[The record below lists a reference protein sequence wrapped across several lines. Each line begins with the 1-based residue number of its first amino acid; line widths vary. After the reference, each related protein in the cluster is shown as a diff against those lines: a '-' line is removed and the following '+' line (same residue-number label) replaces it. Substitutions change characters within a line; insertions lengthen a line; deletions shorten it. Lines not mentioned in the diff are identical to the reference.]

1 MSILLASTD
10 FWEDMEVWSNGLQKA
25 MPEMDI
31 KVYPDDGDVNE
42 VEFAVVWK
50 HPRGILKKYP
60 NLKAIL
66 SLGAGVDHIISDP
79 ELPEGI
85 PIVRLVDKKLTHE
98 MCLHALHWVLHF
110 HSDQYLYRSQQLK
123 RQWIQQSSIQTE
135 DRTIGIMGLGNIGRS
150 IGELLVTQSFNVIG
164 WGANQK
170 SSLTDIKYY
179 YGQDQ
184 LSDFLGRTNILIN
197 VLPLTSDTTN
207 IITKKEL
214 SLLPKD
220 SFIINIGRGGII
232 NEDDLLTLLSE
243 GHIKAAALD
252 VFAQEPLPENNSLWD
267 HPSVYI
273 TPHIA
278 GQSNPNSAG
287 QTISENIYRIQK
299 GELPYPIYSRLM
311 GINSDIKLCD

>member
-1 MSILLASTD
+1 MSIVLASTD

-79 ELPEGI
+79 DLPEGL
-85 PIVRLVDKKLTHE
+85 PIIRLVDKKLTHE

-252 VFAQEPLPENNSLWD
+252 VFTQEPLPENNSLWD

-287 QTISENIYRIQK
+287 QTISENIHRIQK
-299 GELPYPIYSRLM
+299 GELPYPIYSRTN
-311 GINSDIKLCD
+311 GY

>member
-1 MSILLASTD
+1 MSIVLASTD

-79 ELPEGI
+79 DLPEGL
-85 PIVRLVDKKLTHE
+85 PIIRLVDKKLTHE

-214 SLLPKD
+214 RLLPKN

-232 NEDDLLTLLSE
+232 NEDDLLTLLSD

-299 GELPYPIYSRLM
+299 GELPYPIYSRTN
-311 GINSDIKLCD
+311 GY

>member
-1 MSILLASTD
+1 MSIVLASTD

-79 ELPEGI
+79 DLPEGL
-85 PIVRLVDKKLTHE
+85 PIIRLVDKKLTHE

-232 NEDDLLTLLSE
+232 NEDDLLTLLSD

-252 VFAQEPLPENNSLWD
+252 VFTQEPLPENNSLWD

-299 GELPYPIYSRLM
+299 GELPYPIYSRTN
-311 GINSDIKLCD
+311 GY

>member
-1 MSILLASTD
+1 MSIVLASTD

-79 ELPEGI
+79 DLPEGL
-85 PIVRLVDKKLTHE
+85 PIIRLVDKKLTHE

-299 GELPYPIYSRLM
+299 GELPYPIYSRTN
-311 GINSDIKLCD
+311 GY

>member
-1 MSILLASTD
+1 MSIVLASTD

-79 ELPEGI
+79 DLPEGL
-85 PIVRLVDKKLTHE
+85 PIIRLVDKKLTHE

-252 VFAQEPLPENNSLWD
+252 VFAQEPLPENNSLWN

-278 GQSNPNSAG
+278 GQSNPSSAG

-299 GELPYPIYSRLM
+299 GELPYPIYSRAN
-311 GINSDIKLCD
+311 GY

>member
-1 MSILLASTD
+1 MSIVLASTD

-79 ELPEGI
+79 DLPEGL
-85 PIVRLVDKKLTHE
+85 PIIRLVDKKLTHE

-232 NEDDLLTLLSE
+232 NEDDLLTLLSD

-252 VFAQEPLPENNSLWD
+252 VFTQEPLPENNSLWD

-287 QTISENIYRIQK
+287 QTISENIHRIQK
-299 GELPYPIYSRLM
+299 GELPYPIYSKTN
-311 GINSDIKLCD
+311 GY

>member
-1 MSILLASTD
+1 MSIVLASTD

-79 ELPEGI
+79 DLPEGL
-85 PIVRLVDKKLTHE
+85 PIIRLVDKKLTHE

-214 SLLPKD
+214 RLLPKN

-232 NEDDLLTLLSE
+232 NEEDLLTLLNDR
-243 GHIKAAALD
+243 HIKAAALD
-252 VFAQEPLPENNSLWD
+252 VFTQEPLPENNSLWN

-299 GELPYPIYSRLM
+299 GELPYPIYSRTN
-311 GINSDIKLCD
+311 GY

>member
-10 FWEDMEVWSNGLQKA
+10 FWEDMEVWSNGLKNA

-42 VEFAVVWK
+42 VEFAIVWK

-79 ELPEGI
+79 DLPEGL
-85 PIVRLVDKKLTHE
+85 PIIRLVDKKLTHE
-98 MCLHALHWVLHF
+98 MCLHSLHWVLHF

-150 IGELLVTQSFNVIG
+150 IGELLVNQGFNVIG
-164 WGANQK
+164 WGANKK
-170 SSLTDIKYY
+170 SSITGIQYY
-179 YGQDQ
+179 FGQEQ
-184 LSDFLGRTNILIN
+184 LSDFLSNTNILIN
-197 VLPLTSDTTN
+197 VLPLTSNTAN
-207 IITKKEL
+207 ILTKNEL

-232 NEDDLLTLLSE
+232 DEDDLLALLDE
-243 GHIKAAALD
+243 GHIKAVALD
-252 VFAQEPLPENNSLWD
+252 VFAQEPLPENNSLWE

-278 GQSNPNSAG
+278 GQSNPNSAA
-287 QTISENIYRIQK
+287 QTISENIHLIQI
-299 GELPYPIYSRLM
+299 GELPYPIYSASN
-311 GINSDIKLCD
+311 GY

>member
-1 MSILLASTD
+1 MSIVLASTD

-42 VEFAVVWK
+42 DEFAVVWK

-79 ELPEGI
+79 DLPEGL
-85 PIVRLVDKKLTHE
+85 PIIRLVDKKLTHE

-299 GELPYPIYSRLM
+299 GELPYPIYSRTN
-311 GINSDIKLCD
+311 GY

>member
-1 MSILLASTD
+1 MSIVLASSD

-79 ELPEGI
+79 DLPEGL
-85 PIVRLVDKKLTHE
+85 PIIRLVDKKLTHE

-214 SLLPKD
+214 RLLPKN

-232 NEDDLLTLLSE
+232 NEEDLLTLLNDR
-243 GHIKAAALD
+243 HIKAAALD
-252 VFAQEPLPENNSLWD
+252 VFTQEPLPENNSLWD

-299 GELPYPIYSRLM
+299 GELPYPIYSRTN
-311 GINSDIKLCD
+311 GY

>member
-1 MSILLASTD
+1 MSIVLASTD

-79 ELPEGI
+79 DLPEGL
-85 PIVRLVDKKLTHE
+85 PIIRLVDKKLTHE

-110 HSDQYLYRSQQLK
+110 HSDQYLYRSQQIK

-135 DRTIGIMGLGNIGRS
+135 ERTIGIMGLGNIGRS

-214 SLLPKD
+214 NLLPKD

-299 GELPYPIYSRLM
+299 GELPYPIYSRAN
-311 GINSDIKLCD
+311 GY

>member
-10 FWEDMEVWSNGLQKA
+10 FWEDMEVWSNGLKNA

-42 VEFAVVWK
+42 VEFAIVWK

-79 ELPEGI
+79 DLPEGL
-85 PIVRLVDKKLTHE
+85 PIIRLVDKKLTHE
-98 MCLHALHWVLHF
+98 MCLHSLHWVLHF
-110 HSDQYLYRSQQLK
+110 HSDQYLYISQQLK

-150 IGELLVTQSFNVIG
+150 IGELLVNQGFNVIG
-164 WGANQK
+164 WGANKK
-170 SSLTDIKYY
+170 SSITGIQYY
-179 YGQDQ
+179 FGQEQ
-184 LSDFLGRTNILIN
+184 LSDFLSNTNILIN
-197 VLPLTSDTTN
+197 VLPLTSNTAN
-207 IITKKEL
+207 ILTKNEL

-232 NEDDLLTLLSE
+232 DEDDLLALLDE
-243 GHIKAAALD
+243 GHIKAVALD
-252 VFAQEPLPENNSLWD
+252 VFAQEPLPENNSLWE

-278 GQSNPNSAG
+278 GQSNPNSAA
-287 QTISENIYRIQK
+287 QTISENIHLIQK
-299 GELPYPIYSRLM
+299 VELPYPICSASNGY
-311 GINSDIKLCD
+311 

>member
-1 MSILLASTD
+1 MSIVLASTD

-60 NLKAIL
+60 NLKAIM
-66 SLGAGVDHIISDP
+66 SLGAGVDHITSDP
-79 ELPEGI
+79 ELPKGI

-110 HSDQYLYRSQQLK
+110 HSDQHLYRSQQLK

-184 LSDFLGRTNILIN
+184 LSDFFRQ
-197 VLPLTSDTTN
+197 D
-207 IITKKEL
+207 E
-214 SLLPKD
+214 
-220 SFIINIGRGGII
+220 
-232 NEDDLLTLLSE
+232 
-243 GHIKAAALD
+243 H
-252 VFAQEPLPENNSLWD
+252 
-267 HPSVYI
+267 
-273 TPHIA
+273 
-278 GQSNPNSAG
+278 SN
-287 QTISENIYRIQK
+287 
-299 GELPYPIYSRLM
+299 
-311 GINSDIKLCD
+311 

>member
-1 MSILLASTD
+1 MSIVLASTD

-79 ELPEGI
+79 DLPEGL
-85 PIVRLVDKKLTHE
+85 PIIRLVDKKLTHE

-214 SLLPKD
+214 RLLPKN

-232 NEDDLLTLLSE
+232 NEDDLLTLLSDR
-243 GHIKAAALD
+243 HIKAAALD
-252 VFAQEPLPENNSLWD
+252 VFTQEPLPENNSLWG

-299 GELPYPIYSRLM
+299 GELPYPIYSRTN
-311 GINSDIKLCD
+311 GY

>member
-1 MSILLASTD
+1 MSIVLASTD

-79 ELPEGI
+79 DLPEGL
-85 PIVRLVDKKLTHE
+85 PIIRLVDKKLTHE

-214 SLLPKD
+214 SLLPKN

-252 VFAQEPLPENNSLWD
+252 VFTQEPLPENNSLWD

-299 GELPYPIYSRLM
+299 GELPYPIYSRTN
-311 GINSDIKLCD
+311 GY

>member
-1 MSILLASTD
+1 MSIVLASTD

-60 NLKAIL
+60 NLKAIM
-66 SLGAGVDHIISDP
+66 SLGAGVDHITSDP

-197 VLPLTSDTTN
+197 VLPLTSDTAN

-214 SLLPKD
+214 SLIPKD

-232 NEDDLLTLLSE
+232 NENDLMTLLSE

-278 GQSNPNSAG
+278 GQSNPISAG
-287 QTISENIYRIQK
+287 QTISENIHRIQK
-299 GELPYPIYSRLM
+299 GELPYPIYS
-311 GINSDIKLCD
+311 GVNGY

>member
-1 MSILLASTD
+1 M
-10 FWEDMEVWSNGLQKA
+10 MV
-25 MPEMDI
+25 M
-31 KVYPDDGDVNE
+31 
-42 VEFAVVWK
+42 VWK

-79 ELPEGI
+79 DLPEGL
-85 PIVRLVDKKLTHE
+85 PIIRLVDKKLTHE

-214 SLLPKD
+214 RLLPKN

-232 NEDDLLTLLSE
+232 NEEDLLTLLNDR
-243 GHIKAAALD
+243 HIKAAALD
-252 VFAQEPLPENNSLWD
+252 VFTQEPLPENNSLWG

-299 GELPYPIYSRLM
+299 GELPYPIYSRTN
-311 GINSDIKLCD
+311 GY

>member
-1 MSILLASTD
+1 MSIVLASTD

-79 ELPEGI
+79 DLPEGL

-98 MCLHALHWVLHF
+98 MCLHAFHWVLHF

-179 YGQDQ
+179 FGQDQ

-197 VLPLTSDTTN
+197 VLPLTSGTTN

-232 NEDDLLTLLSE
+232 NEDDLLTLLGE

-252 VFAQEPLPENNSLWD
+252 VFTQEPLPENNSLWD

-287 QTISENIYRIQK
+287 QTISENIHRIQK
-299 GELPYPIYSRLM
+299 GELPYPIYSRTN
-311 GINSDIKLCD
+311 GY

>member
-1 MSILLASTD
+1 MSIVLASTD

-79 ELPEGI
+79 DLPEGL

-179 YGQDQ
+179 FGQDQ

-232 NEDDLLTLLSE
+232 NEDDLLTLLGE

-252 VFAQEPLPENNSLWD
+252 VFTQEPLPENNSLWD

-287 QTISENIYRIQK
+287 QTISENIHRIQK
-299 GELPYPIYSRLM
+299 GELPYPIYSRTN
-311 GINSDIKLCD
+311 GY

>member
-1 MSILLASTD
+1 MSIVLASTD

-79 ELPEGI
+79 DLPEGL
-85 PIVRLVDKKLTHE
+85 PIIRLVDKKLTHE

-214 SLLPKD
+214 RLLPKN

-252 VFAQEPLPENNSLWD
+252 VFAQEPLPENNSLWN

-299 GELPYPIYSRLM
+299 GELPYPIYSRTN
-311 GINSDIKLCD
+311 GY